1 MADQNN
7 HTNPVFGIF
16 CTIVSWLSVT
26 LTITLQNIDVILRI
40 VCSIIAIVTGILGA
54 INWYWSIKKNKNLA
68 KKNIPFH

>member
-7 HTNPVFGIF
+7 HTNPIFGAI
-16 CTIVSWLSVT
+16 CTIISWLSVT
-26 LTITLQNIDVILRI
+26 LTITLQNLDTILRI
-40 VCSIIAIVTGILGA
+40 VCSIIAIITGILGS